1 MRIWQKSSISKIL
14 LLIAVLVLLSLL
26 SLSVGAVPIPIEETI
41 RVILGRSAERS
52 SLIILSVRVPRT
64 LAALLTG
71 SALAV
76 AGCLLQV
83 VLHNAI
89 ASPGLIGI
97 NAGSGLFSLI
107 AVVLLPQWAFLSPLF
122 AFFGALLASFLVFF
136 IGYRSGASKLT
147 VILAGVA
154 VSSLLA
160 AFTDTV
166 LTLFPT
172 AQASRTSFLIGGL
185 AGVTDRTLHFVWFV
199 IALGLLLASFLSH
212 DLNILALG
220 DETAS
225 GLGLKVGRTRL
236 VYLILAALLA
246 ACAVSIAGLLG
257 FVGLIV
263 PHMARFLFGEDNRV
277 LIPASALLGAG
288 LLLGCDLI
296 ARTLFAPF
304 ELPVGIILS
313 FIGAPY
319 FLYRL
324 VGRKRRLACA

>member
-1 MRIWQKSSISKIL
+1 MRIWQKSSISRIL
-14 LLIAVLVLLSLL
+14 LLIAVLILLSLL
-26 SLSVGAVPIPIEETI
+26 SLGVGAVPIPLPETI
-41 RVILGRSAERS
+41 RALLGRGADRS

-83 VLHNAI
+83 VLNNAI

-97 NAGSGLFSLI
+97 NAGSGLFSLV
-107 AVVLLPQWAFLSPLF
+107 AVVLLPQWSFLSPLF
-122 AFFGALLASFLVFF
+122 AFVGALLASFLVFF
-136 IGYRSGASKLT
+136 IGFRSGASRLT

-160 AFTDTV
+160 AFTDTI
-166 LTLFPT
+166 LTLYPT
-172 AQASRTSFLIGGL
+172 VQASRTSFLIGGL
-185 AGVTDRTLHFVWFV
+185 AGVTMRTVEAVWLLV
-199 IALGLLLASFLSH
+199 TLGLLLASILSH

-236 VYLILAALLA
+236 LYLILAALLA
-246 ACAVSIAGLLG
+246 ACAVSLAGLLG

-263 PHMARFLFGEDNRV
+263 PHLARFLFGQDNRV
-277 LIPASALLGAG
+277 LIPASALLGAEV
-288 LLLGCDLI
+288 LLGCDLI

-304 ELPVGIILS
+304 ELPVGIILA

-319 FLYRL
+319 FLYWL
-324 VGRKRRLACA
+324 VGRKRGQARA